1 MLSLRYIIRLIQAF
15 FKKFKAVIVLGIA
28 FGVLVFFAVFFMFP
42 SISATEEKIGMI
54 GRFTPEALP
63 EEITNKISSG
73 LTTVDVNGN
82 VSPSLAQSWES
93 TDGGKTWIF
102 RLFENKKWQD
112 GKFVKSS
119 DVNYEFND
127 ASLEIIDDYTI
138 KFNLDSQFSAFPIIV
153 SKPIFK
159 KGLLG
164 TGDWKVKKITL
175 IGGYVQR
182 LTIINDK
189 KDKITYK
196 FYPTD
201 ERLKLAF
208 KLGEVDILN
217 KIQEKTEF
225 EKWKTVDILANET
238 SNSFVAIF
246 FNTENEKFAEKTLR
260 QAFNYAINK
269 NNFGSIRALGPIS
282 SNSWAYNSQVKQYN
296 FDAEKTKEVK
306 DVTIKLATL
315 PNLLKVAESVA
326 NDWRNSGAIVEVEV
340 VSGMPEN
347 FDAFLATVD
356 TPKDPDQYS
365 LWHSTQTVTN
375 ISRYKNPRIDKLLED
390 GRTELD
396 QELRKKYYLDFQR
409 FLVED
414 SPAIFLYYP
423 TSYTISRK

>member
-73 LTTVDVNGN
+73 LTTVDANGN
-82 VSPSLAQSWES
+82 VSPSLAESWES

-112 GKFVKSS
+112 DKFVKSS

-182 LTIINDK
+182 ITIINDK

-246 FNTENEKFAEKTLR
+246 FNIENEKFAEKTLR

-296 FDAEKTKEVK
+296 FDAEKTIEVK
-306 DVTIKLATL
+306 DVVIKLATL

-326 NDWRNSGAIVEVEV
+326 NDWRNSGAVVEVEV

>member
-54 GRFTPEALP
+54 GRFTPDALP

-112 GKFVKSS
+112 DKFVKSS

-306 DVTIKLATL
+306 DVDIKLATL

-326 NDWRNSGAIVEVEV
+326 NDWRNSGAVVEVEV

>member
-15 FKKFKAVIVLGIA
+15 LKKFKAVIVLGIA
-28 FGVLVFFAVFFMFP
+28 FGILVFISVFFMFP
-42 SISATEEKIGMI
+42 SISATEQKIGMV
-54 GRFTPEALP
+54 GRFTPEVLP

-73 LTTVDVNGN
+73 LTTVDANGN

-93 TDGGKTWIF
+93 ADGGKTWIF
-102 RLFENKKWQD
+102 RLYEDKKWQD
-112 GKFVKSS
+112 GKYVNSS
-119 DVNYEFND
+119 DINYEFND
-127 ASLEIIDDYTI
+127 ASIEIIDNYTI
-138 KFNLDSQFSAFPIIV
+138 KFNLDSQFSAFPVIV

-164 TGDWKVKKITL
+164 TGNWKVKKISL
-175 IGGYVQR
+175 VGGYTQR
-182 LTIINDK
+182 ITIINDK

-196 FYPTD
+196 FYPSE

-208 KLGEVDILN
+208 KLGEVDILH
-217 KIQEKTEF
+217 KIQEMSEF
-225 EKWKTVDILANET
+225 EKWKTVDISANEGT
-238 SNSFVAIF
+238 NSFVAIF

-260 QAFNYAINK
+260 QSFNYATNK
-269 NNFGSIRALGPIS
+269 NNFGIIRAIGPIS

-296 FDAEKTKEVK
+296 FDAEKTKDIK
-306 DVTIKLATL
+306 DVSIKLSTL

-340 VSGMPEN
+340 VSGMPES

-365 LWHSTQTVTN
+365 LWHSTQTTTN

-414 SPAIFLYYP
+414 SPAIFLFHP

>member
-28 FGVLVFFAVFFMFP
+28 FGVLVFIAVFFMFP
-42 SISATEEKIGMI
+42 SISATEQKIGMI
-54 GRFTPEALP
+54 GRFVPEALP

-82 VSPSLAQSWES
+82 VNPSLAQSWES

-102 RLFENKKWQD
+102 RLYENKKWQD
-112 GKFVKSS
+112 GKTIKSY

-138 KFNLDSQFSAFPIIV
+138 KFNLDSQFSAFPVIV

-164 TGDWKVKKITL
+164 TGDWKVKKISL
-175 IGGYVQR
+175 IGGYTQR
-182 LTIINDK
+182 ITIINNK

-196 FYPTD
+196 FYPSE

-208 KLGEVDILN
+208 KLGEVDILH

-225 EKWKTVDILANET
+225 EKWKTVDISANEGT
-238 SNSFVAIF
+238 SSFVAIF

-306 DVTIKLATL
+306 DVAIKLATL

-414 SPAIFLYYP
+414 SPAIFLFHP
-423 TSYTISRK
+423 TSYVISRK

>member
-73 LTTVDVNGN
+73 LTTVDANGN

-112 GKFVKSS
+112 GKFIKSS

-217 KIQEKTEF
+217 KIQEKIEF

-306 DVTIKLATL
+306 DVVIKLATL

-326 NDWRNSGAIVEVEV
+326 NDWRNSGAVVEVEV